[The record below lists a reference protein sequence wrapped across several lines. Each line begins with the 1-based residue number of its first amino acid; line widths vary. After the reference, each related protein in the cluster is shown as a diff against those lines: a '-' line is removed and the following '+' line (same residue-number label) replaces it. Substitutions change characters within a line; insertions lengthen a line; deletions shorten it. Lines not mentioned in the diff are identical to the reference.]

1 MAPAAAVEAEVQVTT
16 EEEEEGE
23 EEAAVAA
30 AAAARWC
37 ERTDESERIRIGF
50 GRSEWFPSVLLAWM
64 TSQRAGPLGSRRS
77 RAAPAQRGHLV
88 RVHRREEEV
97 VVRAWRPRL
106 VAHGELVDGEGE
118 KLGTPGR
125 STTRA
130 MATAAPSSSAAA
142 SSAPSVRAPPAAS
155 AGCPSVRASANGDA
169 AAVTVR
175 RFPTAPTKAGCLA
188 NHDPRRAA
196 LLRAGLPYAM
206 CSS

>member
-1 MAPAAAVEAEVQVTT
+1 MGALGVWPSCGTPGSSMLKSAASVGRLPHAASGQRPPLVQQH
-16 EEEEEGE
+16 
-23 EEAAVAA
+23 
-30 AAAARWC
+30 R
-37 ERTDESERIRIGF
+37 
-50 GRSEWFPSVLLAWM
+50 
-64 TSQRAGPLGSRRS
+64 
-77 RAAPAQRGHLV
+77 RAALAQRCHLV

-196 LLRAGLPYAM
+196 LLRAGLPVCYVLFVEEE
-206 CSS
+206 SGFLYLFSLLHLNS